1 MVDLQAAE
9 SVAPDPQFV
18 TEGITPD
25 QLNQP
30 TAPNISADESL
41 AKSKLALANR
51 HTKDAERKA
60 AQAEKRAAELE
71 QQFKALSEQ
80 VQQTNTASL
89 SEQGKFKELWEQSQ
103 KTIAGLKTDLSEALS
118 AKESVAQEAANERL
132 KNQAVALIDQAGAL
146 SPDQTFV
153 LLQAQHGLRRGEDGN
168 VEVIVAGAAIN
179 LADHLASLRSGNSG
193 WEHHFSASN
202 SRGMGASPSSTA
214 APGQKNPW
222 RKESYNFT
230 EQMMLKSQNPELAA
244 LLQAEAGRS

>member
-1 MVDLQAAE
+1 MVDLQAQE
-9 SVAPDPQFV
+9 SVAPNAQSVADV
-18 TEGITPD
+18 TPD

-30 TAPNISADESL
+30 QAPNVSADEAL
-41 AKSKLALANR
+41 LKQKVALANK
-51 HTKDAERKA
+51 HTKEAERKA
-60 AQAEKRAAELE
+60 AEAEKRAADLE

-103 KTIAGLKTDLSEALS
+103 KTIAGLKTELSEALS

-146 SPDQTFV
+146 SPDQTFT

-168 VEVIVAGAAIN
+168 VEVIVAGAAIDLN
-179 LADHLASLRSGNSG
+179 THLSNLRSGNSG
-193 WEHHFSASN
+193 WEHHFAASGA
-202 SRGMGASPSSTA
+202 RGMSAAPSSTA
-214 APGQKNPW
+214 APGQNNPW

-230 EQMMLKSQNPELAA
+230 EQMMLKAQNPELAA